1 MNDFLVAIGLVLC
14 IEGMLYA
21 LAPGVVRRMAEQ
33 LPMLSDGAL
42 RAGGLAA
49 AIIGVIIVWIVRGA

>member
-1 MNDFLVAIGLVLC
+1 MTDFLVAIGLVLC

-21 LAPGVVRRMAEQ
+21 LAPGLVRRLAAE
-33 LPMLSDGAL
+33 LPRMSDAAL

-49 AIIGVIIVWIVRGA
+49 AIIGVIIVWIVRGT